1 MPYDPSSGR
10 TTALERGDG
19 AAELVFAG
27 PGLTGRG
34 PGNGLTHLYQH
45 DPCRVLFPRAE
56 PGHPP
61 TAVLLTTS
69 GGLTGGDRVRL
80 SFQAREGAA
89 ATITSQAAEKIYR
102 ALDAECRIDID
113 IDIGQAWLEWL
124 PQETILF
131 DGAKL
136 RRRTTVH
143 ATSESR
149 FFAAEM
155 LVFGRIARGERLA
168 TGFLHDAW
176 RIHRDGR
183 LVWADALRLEGDIAA
198 ALARP
203 AAFDGGQAVAT
214 AIYVAQDAAMHLDL
228 ARALL
233 EPAESRAAATVVN
246 GILLARFVGRD
257 PAAVR
262 GDLIRY
268 LCGLRQAAGGWPA
281 HLPRVWYH

>member
-1 MPYDPSSGR
+1 VPYDPSSGR

-19 AAELVFAG
+19 SAELVFAG
-27 PGLTGRG
+27 PGYAGRG
-34 PGNGLTHLYQH
+34 PGNGLAHLYQH

-69 GGLTGGDRVRL
+69 GGLTGGDRIRL
-80 SFQAREGAA
+80 AFAAREGAV

-102 ALDAECRIDID
+102 ALDDHCRIDIG
-113 IDIGQAWLEWL
+113 IDVGQAWLEWL

-136 RRRTTVH
+136 DRRTTVH

-149 FFAAEM
+149 LLASEM

-168 TGFLHDAW
+168 AGFLHDAW
-176 RIHRDGR
+176 RVHRDGR

-203 AAFDGGQAVAT
+203 AAFGGAQALAT
-214 AIYVAQDAAMHLDL
+214 AIYVARDAATHLDA

-233 EPAESRAAATVVN
+233 EPAQSQAAATVVN
-246 GILLARFVGRD
+246 GILLARFIGRD
-257 PAAVR
+257 PAALR
-262 GDLIRY
+262 RDLVHY
-268 LCGLRQAAGGWPA
+268 LCGLRQAAGGWPPQ
-281 HLPRVWYH
+281 LPRVWYH

>member
-10 TTALERGDG
+10 SAALERGDG

-27 PGLTGRG
+27 RG
-34 PGNGLTHLYQH
+34 PGNGLLHLYQS

-80 SFQAREGAA
+80 SFAAREGAV

-102 ALDAECRIDID
+102 ALDEDCRIDIR
-113 IDIGQAWLEWL
+113 IDVGGAWLEWL

-131 DGAKL
+131 DGARL
-136 RRRTTVH
+136 SRRTILA
-143 ATSESR
+143 ATAESR
-149 FFAAEM
+149 ILASEM
-155 LVFGRIARGERLA
+155 LIFGRTARGESFA
-168 TGFLHDAW
+168 SGFLHDAW
-176 RIHRDGR
+176 RITRAGK
-183 LVWADALRLEGDIAA
+183 LVWADALRLEGDISA

-203 AAFDGGQAVAT
+203 TAFDGARAVAT
-214 AIYVAQDAAMHLDL
+214 AVYVAADAAAHLEL

-233 EPAESRAAATVVN
+233 EPAESCAAATVVN
-246 GILLARFVGRD
+246 DILLARFLGGDAASVRRD
-257 PAAVR
+257 LV
-262 GDLIRY
+262 RY
-268 LCGLRQAAGGWPA
+268 LCGLRQAGGGWPA
-281 HLPRVWYH
+281 RLPRVWYH

>member
-1 MPYDPSSGR
+1 MPYDPYSGR

-27 PGLTGRG
+27 RG
-34 PGNGLTHLYQH
+34 PGNGLLHLYQS

-80 SFQAREGAA
+80 SFAAREGAA

-102 ALDAECRIDID
+102 ALDGECRIDIA
-113 IDIGQAWLEWL
+113 IDVGKAWLEWL

-131 DGAKL
+131 DGARL
-136 RRRTTVH
+136 SRRTTLTTMH
-143 ATSESR
+143 DSR
-149 FFAAEM
+149 LLASEM
-155 LVFGRIARGERLA
+155 LVFGRIARGESF
-168 TGFLHDAW
+168 TSGFLHDAW

-183 LVWADALRLEGDIAA
+183 LVWADALRLDGDIAA

-203 AAFDGGQAVAT
+203 AAFDGARAVAT
-214 AIYVAQDAAMHLDL
+214 AVYVAADAAAHLDL

-233 EPAESRAAATVVN
+233 EPADSWAAATVVN
-246 GILLARFVGRD
+246 DILLARFIGRD
-257 PAAVR
+257 AASVR
-262 GDLIRY
+262 RDLIAY

-281 HLPRVWYH
+281 RLPRVWYH